1 MNDVVLADAGLP
13 SRIER
18 LTAALSSSTR
28 RCYRNGWRK
37 WEAFALE
44 HGATLFPATPEAL
57 AAFVEHLAAA
67 DAKPTTIQTDLA
79 GVSAAHRLA
88 GATPNPTTT
97 AYVRA
102 AFQRVNRGF
111 REAGGTVRQSAGITD
126 DVMALIEAAAY
137 QPRPRGN
144 GFEPPA
150 TAKKRAPSST
160 SPSSARCATPSRG
173 SARPPPSRG
182 GRLSAARTA
191 RPRSPFAARRRTPTP
206 PRTSPRPPS
215 PPSTRSAAAQPT
227 TSPCFGLSKNRI
239 KSRITAAA
247 KAAGLDGISSHGC
260 RVGMAQDLART
271 KGIEMAAIMQGR
283 RLAIGDDGSQVHRAR
298 ECRTGRRGPVLC
310 AERRGGVA
318 GRSARSRQ
326 IPRPHHRPP
335 PDSARRPTGRQAAR
349 EAGNGFRSGPR
360 NPRDTPA
367 DGHVREA
374 DRRARD
380 EADG

>member
-150 TAKKRAPSST
+150 TAKARAELDIAIIRT
-160 SPSSARCATPSRG
+160 MRDTLARVSEAAAFTWGQIERCPDG
-173 SARPPPSRG
+173 SATITFRRPKTDADTTAYLAPATVAALERHRG
-182 GRLSAARTA
+182 RNPALTGLRGLLHPADRDVAIASGPARTRVA
-191 RPRSPFAARRRTPTP
+191 GRAGFEARRR
-206 PRTSPRPPS
+206 
-215 PPSTRSAAAQPT
+215 STALVT
-227 TSPCFGLSKNRI
+227 L
-239 KSRITAAA
+239 
-247 KAAGLDGISSHGC
+247 AG
-260 RVGMAQDLART
+260 
-271 KGIEMAAIMQGR
+271 GR
-283 RLAIGDDGSQVHRAR
+283 G
-298 ECRTGRRGPVLC
+298 
-310 AERRGGVA
+310 
-318 GRSARSRQ
+318 
-326 IPRPHHRPP
+326 
-335 PDSARRPTGRQAAR
+335 
-349 EAGNGFRSGPR
+349 
-360 NPRDTPA
+360 
-367 DGHVREA
+367 
-374 DRRARD
+374 
-380 EADG
+380 